1 MPEECAAPKV
11 LPITIDELTTGQI
24 DGTGVFDEIL
34 KTMQVRLDDQYSKNR
49 IKGTDYSNVYLGSMK
64 EAMSQ
69 SILFLLGKDKAY
81 NEALL
86 IQAQAEKTEVE
97 KCLIEAQCKKTNAET
112 LLIEQQVLNLI
123 QEEKNLEQQVLKS
136 EQEVLVLEQEVL
148 KSTQEVKVLEQKV
161 LESVQ
166 QVLLIQE
173 QVKNAGYEGIILQV
187 QDEKV
192 IAETSLIGKQG
203 SKTDAET
210 SLTDQKRSTEVNTTK
225 LVGQKYDTEV
235 KQTVLVQNQGSKV
248 ISEKTLVDKKSLTET
263 KTTIL
268 VDQQGDTE
276 IEKTELTR
284 FQGFAALGNYYQNQD
299 EYSDSWNK
307 WNFSSKTL
315 QDVAFGGKAVL
326 EKEILEATLKKIEH
340 EAWAILNDGY
350 IKQAQVLDD
359 INIVDCNTG
368 ATSGLHV
375 NGVLGAQREKIIAE
389 QQVLVQKRI
398 TEMCNFDETPDGGP
412 AIQGILGA
420 QIALYKKQKDG
431 FDRTAE
437 AAMAKISADG
447 YAVQR
452 GTDETLTPPGAL
464 GCNSVSNMITYA
476 QNMAV
481 ASAGTHQ
488 GNLNPTNCPTGAK

>member
-11 LPITIDELTTGQI
+11 LPITIDELTTGTI
-24 DGTGVFDEIL
+24 NGTGVFDEIL
-34 KTMQVRLDDQYSKNR
+34 RTMQVRLDDQYKLNR

-112 LLIEQQVLNLI
+112 LMVEQQTLNLV

-136 EQEVLVLEQEVL
+136 EQEVLVLEQDVL
-148 KSTQEVKVLEQKV
+148 KSVQEVLVLEQKV
-161 LESVQ
+161 LESIQ
-166 QVLLIQE
+166 QVLLVKE

-192 IAETSLIGKQG
+192 TAETSLIGKQG
-203 SKTDAET
+203 TKTDSEK
-210 SLTDQKRSTEVNTTK
+210 SLVDQKRSTEVNTTK
-225 LVGQKYDTEV
+225 LVGQQYDTEV

-248 ISEKTLVDKKSLTET
+248 SAEKTLIDKKVLTEA

-276 IEKTELTR
+276 IQKTELTR

-299 EYSDSWNK
+299 EYSDMWNK
-307 WNFSSKTL
+307 WNFSSKIL

-326 EKEILEATLKKIEH
+326 EKQILQATIDKLEAE
-340 EAWAILNDGY
+340 EWAIMNDGY
-350 IKQAQVLDD
+350 IKQAQVIDT
-359 INIVDCNTG
+359 ISIVDCNTG
-368 ATSGLHV
+368 ATSSVPV
-375 NGVLGAQREKIIAE
+375 NGLIGKQKNKLTGEEALLAA
-389 QQVLVQKRI
+389 KRI
-398 TEMCNFDETPDGGP
+398 SELGQTDDSPGGD
-412 AIQGILGA
+412 IQMGGILGA
-420 QIALYKKQKDG
+420 QVALYRKQKDG

-437 AAMAKISADG
+437 AAMAKIAADG

-452 GTDETLTPPGAL
+452 GTDEAAPPPNAL
-464 GCNSVSNMITYA
+464 GNSSTDSMIAYAYATAQASNNT
-476 QNMAV
+476 
-481 ASAGTHQ
+481 
-488 GNLNPTNCPTGAK
+488 